1 MAKRKELMYA
11 SEGISNPFFA
21 QDNSDPY
28 KIYLTDQQRFDK
40 ADSDEFI
47 NCQVLEFEEH
57 QDQIIYRR
65 KELEMFVDLQKSLLS
80 GLLLTD

>member
-11 SEGISNPFFA
+11 GEGISNPFFV
-21 QDNSDPY
+21 QENSDPY
-28 KIYLTDQQRFDK
+28 KIYLTDQERFVN
-40 ADSDEFI
+40 ANSNEFM

-65 KELEMFVDLQKSLLS
+65 KEPEMFVDLQRSLLS
-80 GLLLTD
+80 GLLLID